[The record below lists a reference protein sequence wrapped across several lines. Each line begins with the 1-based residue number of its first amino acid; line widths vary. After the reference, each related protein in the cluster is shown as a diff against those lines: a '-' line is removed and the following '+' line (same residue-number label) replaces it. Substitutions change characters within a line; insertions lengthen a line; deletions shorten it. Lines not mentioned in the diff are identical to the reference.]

1 MTITNRFTVHYSNR
15 SGMLLKQ
22 SNLLSTNIACVTA
35 ISKNKVPVKGVE
47 FFPPLILQNVNTV
60 AGGGSN

>member
-1 MTITNRFTVHYSNR
+1 MTITNRLAVHYSNR

-35 ISKNKVPVKGVE
+35 ISKNEVPVKGVE
-47 FFPPLILQNVNTV
+47 FNTV